1 MPILFMSEE
10 HQFLDGRSGAAGLE
24 GRPPALRHVQHSEA
38 ARRGAQPAAAPPIC
52 PHSAVSCP
60 PRYLRAVYEGREM
73 KLTCRAA
80 AASSHLTT
88 TRTAE
93 SAWSAPNRRPERA

>member
-1 MPILFMSEE
+1 MKSTS
-10 HQFLDGRSGAAGLE
+10 FLSGRSGATGLE

-60 PRYLRAVYEGREM
+60 LRCLRAVPEGMGM

-80 AASSHLTT
+80 AVGSH
-88 TRTAE
+88 
-93 SAWSAPNRRPERA
+93 

>member
-1 MPILFMSEE
+1 MKSTS
-10 HQFLDGRSGAAGLE
+10 FLSGRSGAAGLE

-38 ARRGAQPAAAPPIC
+38 NRRGAQPAAAPPIC
-52 PHSAVSCP
+52 PHSAVSCL

-80 AASSHLTT
+80 AASSQGTT
-88 TRTAE
+88 TRTVK